1 MNQKIGLCNI
11 KIEWLN
17 KRAIVLISIF
27 ASAANKIEGG
37 SINLTDDDVLSKIS
51 YLAKTSGNAELLG
64 LYKQIKHQIKI
75 SLSEANSCKDASQEV
90 AKLSVYNRLSEAG
103 KQQSHA

>member
-27 ASAANKIEGG
+27 ASAANMIEG
-37 SINLTDDDVLSKIS
+37 VFM
-51 YLAKTSGNAELLG
+51 
-64 LYKQIKHQIKI
+64 
-75 SLSEANSCKDASQEV
+75 
-90 AKLSVYNRLSEAG
+90 
-103 KQQSHA
+103 